1 MLDDGE
7 LGYMELLDY
16 MEPLDESSCEIE
28 KAPKEVLK
36 RGDKDGGIQDKDG
49 GIQDKEPFL

>member
-1 MLDDGE
+1 
-7 LGYMELLDY
+7 MEPLDY

-36 RGDKDGGIQDKDG
+36 RGDKDGGIQDK
-49 GIQDKEPFL
+49 EPFL